1 MGGSSV
7 SFDMSIL
14 ASINVTVPTP
24 DLNIAN
30 PTWDTFIILAFIGV
44 SLIYAFF
51 VSRERLAIVLL
62 SVYSALAVVLTT
74 PMIVN
79 ALSLLGTDDF
89 FKYRLAAF
97 IGTFL
102 LLFILYSHN
111 LSLKAD
117 VGHAWWQA
125 IVLSILQVGLLMS
138 SILYFIPH
146 QYYTSQ
152 IADVFFTSDAPRSA
166 WMIAPIAAM
175 ILMHPR
181 KITAT

>member
-1 MGGSSV
+1 
-7 SFDMSIL
+7 MSL
-14 ASINVTVPTP
+14 LSINVSVPTP
-24 DLNIAN
+24 DINIAN
-30 PTWDTFIILAFIGV
+30 PTWDTFIVLAFIGA

-74 PMIVN
+74 PLIVN
-79 ALSLLGTDDF
+79 ALSIMGTDDF

-97 IGTFL
+97 LGVFL
-102 LLFILYSHN
+102 LLFVLYSHN

-117 VGHAWWQA
+117 VGHVWWQA
-125 IVLSILQVGLLMS
+125 ILLSILQVGLLMS

-152 IADVFFTSDAPRSA
+152 IADVFFTSDVPRSL
-166 WMIAPIAAM
+166 WILAPIAAM
-175 ILMHPR
+175 VLMHPR
-181 KITAT
+181 KVTTP